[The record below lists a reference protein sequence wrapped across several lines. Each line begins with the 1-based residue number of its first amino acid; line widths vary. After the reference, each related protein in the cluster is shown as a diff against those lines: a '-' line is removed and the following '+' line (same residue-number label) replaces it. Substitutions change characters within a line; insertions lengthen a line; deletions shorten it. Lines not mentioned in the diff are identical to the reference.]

1 MNQNTDYYPNR
12 MPMYYPA
19 VGNQLIGANPTIIA
33 DALQVAYTADY
44 KGDFNLDEAAYY
56 IAKQWNNMKL
66 SESTTTNSNNSANS
80 KYTNDNSTNS
90 KYVNDNM

>member
-1 MNQNTDYYPNR
+1 MNQNADYYSNR
-12 MPMYYPA
+12 MPIYYPA
-19 VGNQLIGANPTIIA
+19 AMGHNPNHLVGANPTIIA

-66 SESTTTNSNNSANS
+66 SESANKTPA
-80 KYTNDNSTNS
+80 KYSNDNSTNS
-90 KYVNDNM
+90 KYVNDNNM